1 MYLNSVKKI
10 NKITTLSITVSVM
23 DNVVIK
29 VVNQKNVKFD
39 VQYSLQNII
48 YTTYNHSNKSQVLQ
62 KVPPFIFEIFIH

>member
-29 VVNQKNVKFD
+29 VVNQKNVKFGG
-39 VQYSLQNII
+39 
-48 YTTYNHSNKSQVLQ
+48 NHG
-62 KVPPFIFEIFIH
+62 